1 MHQPKPDEMFW
12 VWVEFGPAQAQTFDL
27 NRKGSFDNMV
37 KYMGDKR
44 IAFAFPLQ
52 VFPLLPPTL
61 SQIQS
66 DESLSRRK
74 LRISLSLFA
83 FRV

>member
-37 KYMGDKR
+37 KYMGEKESPSP
-44 IAFAFPLQ
+44 FHCKY
-52 VFPLLPPTL
+52 
-61 SQIQS
+61 
-66 DESLSRRK
+66 SLS
-74 LRISLSLFA
+74 SLPLCLKSNQMNRFHA
-83 FRV
+83 ES